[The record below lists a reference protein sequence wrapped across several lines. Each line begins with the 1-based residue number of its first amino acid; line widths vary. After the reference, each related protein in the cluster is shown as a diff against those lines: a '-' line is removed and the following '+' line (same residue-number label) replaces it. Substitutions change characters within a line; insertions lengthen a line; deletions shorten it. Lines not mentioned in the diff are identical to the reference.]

1 MVVKR
6 PLAVGDSVK
15 CGGERVTIGKILFQD
30 AYHCNPLPGE
40 RGVKDYYD
48 IEFEDEYGKYRHWRS
63 NSDGGIVILNSNAE
77 KLSRYLSALSNTIDY
92 LMSCSRNLRS
102 AVVESNEVG
111 GMVFRLN
118 YSSSKGIYSVSVPV
132 DSNFNLLLLMNV
144 TPDLSMFIAKFKK
157 DISNLVALNKNIGVL
172 TFSIG
177 SNIKYFT
184 KLDISKNPNGENVV
198 MLS

>member
-15 CGGERVTIGKILFQD
+15 CRGERVTIGKILSQD
-30 AYHCNPLPGE
+30 AYHANLRPGE
-40 RGVKDYYD
+40 KGTSDYYN
-48 IEFEDEYGKYRHWRS
+48 IEFEDSKGNYRHWKS
-63 NSDGGIVILNSNAE
+63 NIDGGIVILNSNTE

-92 LMSCSRNLRS
+92 LMYCSRNLRS

-132 DSNFNLLLLMNV
+132 DSSFNLLLLMNV
-144 TPDLSMFIAKFKK
+144 TPDLSMFVAKFKK
-157 DISNLVALNKNIGVL
+157 DIFNLVALNKNIGVL